1 MKNNYNDISLAS
13 TSDVLDDN
21 NEFLFRV
28 LNEVNRWSD
37 CELELAQ
44 GRSNFQIEKF
54 IIHDNFT
61 IPTAFKAALIN
72 RKGVAEDIL
81 QRVIDAK
88 SEAREFNFKWE
99 GKDKT
104 QPIWWK
110 TPEGGEK
117 LCWYDIDEFHFNRTL
132 ENINVKFKA
141 LVQELD
147 FFDKIIDRLI
157 QLNGGKA
164 VTKEQFDNDQPIYW
178 ERRLSNQSLDNILQ
192 AKTGI
197 NSGNI
202 SSMRRASASTVL
214 ADDKNR
220 TRGSFDFTDHIK
232 LLEDLQ
238 KNVESGISEISGRD
252 KKIISNI
259 EKEQKKLGSTF
270 FNHNLKK

>member
-1 MKNNYNDISLAS
+1 MKSNYDDISLAS

-37 CELELAQ
+37 CELELSQ
-44 GRSNFQIEKF
+44 NRSNFQIEKF

-88 SEAREFNFKWE
+88 SEAREFHFKWE

-110 TPEGGEK
+110 TREGGEK
-117 LCWYDIDEFHFNRTL
+117 LCWYDIDEFYFNRTL
-132 ENINVKFKA
+132 ENLNTKFKA
-141 LVQELD
+141 SVQELD

-157 QLNGGKA
+157 QLNGGKI
-164 VTKEQFDNDQPIYW
+164 VTKEQFDNDQPDYW
-178 ERRLSNQSLDNILQ
+178 ERRLSNQSLDDILQ
-192 AKTGI
+192 SKTGI

-202 SSMRRASASTVL
+202 SSMRKASASTVL
-214 ADDKNR
+214 TDDKNR
-220 TRGSFDFTDHIK
+220 TKGFFDFTDHIK

-238 KNVESGISEISGRD
+238 KNVESGISELSGKD
-252 KKIISNI
+252 KKILSNI
-259 EKEQKKLGSTF
+259 GNREKKLGSPL
-270 FNHNLKK
+270 FNQNLKK

>member
-1 MKNNYNDISLAS
+1 MKNNYDDISLAS
-13 TSDVLDDN
+13 TSKILDDD

-28 LNEVNRWSD
+28 LSEVNRWSD
-37 CELELAQ
+37 SELELAQ

-54 IIHDNFT
+54 IIHDNST
-61 IPTAFKAALIN
+61 IPTAFKAALVN

-88 SEAREFNFKWE
+88 SEAREFHFKWE

-132 ENINVKFKA
+132 ENLNVKFKA

-157 QLNGGKA
+157 QLNDGKL
-164 VTKEQFDNDQPIYW
+164 VTKEQFENDQPIYW
-178 ERRLSNQSLDNILQ
+178 ERRLSNQSLDDILQ

-232 LLEDLQ
+232 LLEDIQ
-238 KNVESGISEISGRD
+238 KNVESGISEISGKD
-252 KKIISNI
+252 KKILSNI
-259 EKEQKKLGSTF
+259 EKGEKKISSPL
-270 FNHNLKK
+270 FNQNLKK